1 MSNEKAKPVCL
12 VTGGTDGVGLA
23 TARHFAAAGY
33 RIAACGR
40 DQQRL
45 ASAQAEFEKGDV
57 DCLFVQ
63 ADLSDT
69 KQAIGLG
76 EKAIEKFGRVDVLV
90 NCAAAAPLAAFDE
103 VTEETFENAINL
115 NVRSVFYLTQTIWRK
130 MKQQESGEQ
139 GRGVVI
145 NISSLAAVDPFPGFS
160 VYGSTKAWI
169 DLMTLALS
177 AEGKDHDIRVYSIRP
192 GAVETKLLRGLFPDF
207 PADQCVQPSDVAQLA
222 LKMVT
227 KPDGYESG
235 KAYNVTNQPGVSSDG

>member
-23 TARHFAAAGY
+23 VARHFAAAGY
-33 RIAACGR
+33 RIASCGR
-40 DQQRL
+40 DKQRL
-45 ASAQAEFEKGDV
+45 ANAGAEFKKADV

-63 ADLSDT
+63 ADLSDP
-69 KQAIGLG
+69 KQAIALG

-90 NCAAAAPLAAFDE
+90 NSAAAAPLAAFDE

-130 MKQQESGEQ
+130 MKMQDNGEQ

-145 NISSLAAVDPFPGFS
+145 NISSLAAIDPFPGFS

-169 DLMTLALS
+169 DLMSLALALS
-177 AEGKDHDIRVYSIRP
+177 LIHI
-192 GAVETKLLRGLFPDF
+192 
-207 PADQCVQPSDVAQLA
+207 
-222 LKMVT
+222 
-227 KPDGYESG
+227 
-235 KAYNVTNQPGVSSDG
+235 